1 MFLDLVSRG
10 LVERVGDGRGTSYR
24 LASGRPGAVALPARR
39 TRPRREDLLRVLEPG
54 QPMKVADIVDS
65 TTFTERQV
73 RHALGA
79 LVKQGRVTASRV
91 SGLRGLRYVVVED
104 GEGRQQLT
112 EEHA

>member
-1 MFLDLVSRG
+1 VTARG
-10 LVERVGDGRGTSYR
+10 PLSPRGTVRHRS
-24 LASGRPGAVALPARR
+24 L
-39 TRPRREDLLRVLEPG
+39 
-54 QPMKVADIVDS
+54 S
-65 TTFTERQV
+65 T
-73 RHALGA
+73 HALGS